1 MINRTF
7 IQPSDKNI
15 ADDQIQARELD
26 DKVVASND
34 FTVSL
39 YLKFQNFLLV
49 QSYSALKYYVLIS
62 YKNSEGYEH
71 SLIFMFY
78 SYYSEPD

>member
-7 IQPSDKNI
+7 IQPSDKDI
-15 ADDQIQARELD
+15 AEDQIQARELD

-39 YLKFQNFLLV
+39 YLKFQNFCLCKVTL
-49 QSYSALKYYVLIS
+49 
-62 YKNSEGYEH
+62 
-71 SLIFMFY
+71 
-78 SYYSEPD
+78 P